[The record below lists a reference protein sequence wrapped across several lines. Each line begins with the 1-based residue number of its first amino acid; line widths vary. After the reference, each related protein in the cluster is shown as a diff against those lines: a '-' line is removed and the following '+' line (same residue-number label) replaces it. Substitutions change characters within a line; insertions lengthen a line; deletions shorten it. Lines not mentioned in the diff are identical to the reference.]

1 MDTPLVKR
9 AYNLG
14 LKVVPNFLTLSE
26 EQIQYYENNLDQI
39 QEAILRGFV
48 IPEKKVITETT
59 RAWREEGNVIYFS
72 VTSDGTTGEEWI
84 KRLLKKNYR
93 VGDYAK
99 SILRS
104 KDFKPTKGVT
114 TEIAVL
120 KGMLFTDDERITKKI
135 RIDAS
140 NRKLETP
147 NAEIA
152 CLIREKFTDEEIEAM
167 GLTWIVAM
175 HEPIKDSDGEP
186 DLLSADRNDDG
197 RWLDTYYDKPDDRCC
212 REHGFAFAVSQVSA

>member
-175 HEPIKDSDGEP
+175 HEPIKDSDGDP
-186 DLLSADRNDDG
+186 DLLSADRNDGG
-197 RWLDTYYDKPDDRCC
+197 RWLFAYYDEPGLRWN
-212 REHGFAFAVSQVSA
+212 REDGFAFAVSQVSA

>member
-175 HEPIKDSDGEP
+175 HEPIKDSDGVP
-186 DLLSADRNDDG
+186 SLLDAHRSGGG
-197 RWLDTYYDKPDDRCC
+197 RWLDAYDGRPGFRWDRGF
-212 REHGFAFAVSQVSA
+212 GFAFAVSQVSA